1 MLTGAT
7 ALVLP
12 RRCVGRFVFMVK
24 TALLGALAA
33 LLLAACG
40 SVGAGLSS
48 PSPGPTASSGPGLGF
63 DALVTERDQA
73 ISIHVGQKLEVA
85 LHARSGMSNW
95 SNVMS
100 SNTQV
105 LVGIVNPAAT
115 AARGVTLAAFEARA
129 PGEAVLTA
137 SAGAMCSPGQA
148 CPMYAILW
156 SVTVTVT

>member
-1 MLTGAT
+1 
-7 ALVLP
+7 
-12 RRCVGRFVFMVK
+12 
-24 TALLGALAA
+24 
-33 LLLAACG
+33 
-40 SVGAGLSS
+40 
-48 PSPGPTASSGPGLGF
+48 
-63 DALVTERDQA
+63 
-73 ISIHVGQKLEVA
+73 
-85 LHARSGMSNW
+85 MSNW